1 MKSLTIRTVH
11 FPCALSHWCYSD
23 YSSPELLLKDQWQLV
38 QRTPKCIKKTQYI
51 ISRKFPA
58 LAVSINH
65 TLRSRHWILFSQ
77 HRGEKQS
84 TIFRTLHYYFF
95 HPFFFIFSFSNL
107 PGTTFFLQSLRG
119 VFYCML
125 KDKICIESSN
135 FIWVKIIYKNPKT
148 YFMKLVQTIFP
159 AVGFCSKDHSWEILY
174 KIKIGLD
181 SEKYSTVLIS
191 NWEYLHKYLQWKKSY
206 FKTLICKLASSTL

>member
-1 MKSLTIRTVH
+1 MHQEIEHSTSRKCQGLVSLTH
-11 FPCALSHWCYSD
+11 HNP
-23 YSSPELLLKDQWQLV
+23 
-38 QRTPKCIKKTQYI
+38 
-51 ISRKFPA
+51 
-58 LAVSINH
+58 
-65 TLRSRHWILFSQ
+65 RSRHWVLQSQ
-77 HRGEKQS
+77 HTSEKCSS
-84 TIFRTLHYYFF
+84 TFKMLLCYFF
-95 HPFFFIFSFSNL
+95 PPLLFFFPFNNL
-107 PGTTFFLQSLRG
+107 PDTAFFLQSLRG
-119 VFYCML
+119 VLYCML
-125 KDKICIESSN
+125 KDKMCIESSN

>member
-1 MKSLTIRTVH
+1 
-11 FPCALSHWCYSD
+11 
-23 YSSPELLLKDQWQLV
+23 
-38 QRTPKCIKKTQYI
+38 
-51 ISRKFPA
+51 
-58 LAVSINH
+58 
-65 TLRSRHWILFSQ
+65 
-77 HRGEKQS
+77 
-84 TIFRTLHYYFF
+84 
-95 HPFFFIFSFSNL
+95 
-107 PGTTFFLQSLRG
+107 
-119 VFYCML
+119 ML

-159 AVGFCSKDHSWEILY
+159 AVGFFSKDHSWEILY

>member
-1 MKSLTIRTVH
+1 M
-11 FPCALSHWCYSD
+11 
-23 YSSPELLLKDQWQLV
+23 
-38 QRTPKCIKKTQYI
+38 QRTPKCIKEHHTSYPENFQPWLVWLTIASGPGTEFFCPNTQVK
-51 ISRKFPA
+51 SKA
-58 LAVSINH
+58 
-65 TLRSRHWILFSQ
+65 LRSECAFIIFS
-77 HRGEKQS
+77 S
-84 TIFRTLHYYFF
+84 
-95 HPFFFIFSFSNL
+95 FFFLFFSFSNL
-107 PGTTFFLQSLRG
+107 PDAAFFLQSLRG

-191 NWEYLHKYLQWKKSY
+191 NWEYLHKYLQWKKCY
-206 FKTLICKLASSTL
+206 FKTLICKLTSSTL

>member
-1 MKSLTIRTVH
+1 MKSLTIRPVPFSLCSITFMLFWLQLSRVVTERSMAT
-11 FPCALSHWCYSD
+11 CAENSKMHQ
-23 YSSPELLLKDQWQLV
+23 E
-38 QRTPKCIKKTQYI
+38 TQYI

-58 LAVSINH
+58 LAVYTDHS
-65 TLRSRHWILFSQ
+65 LRSRHWILFSQ
-77 HRGEKQS
+77 HRGEK
-84 TIFRTLHYYFF
+84 HYLQDAPLLLFS
-95 HPFFFIFSFSNL
+95 PFFFFSFSNL
-107 PGTTFFLQSLRG
+107 PDTAFFLQSLRG
-119 VFYCML
+119 VVYCML

>member
-1 MKSLTIRTVH
+1 M
-11 FPCALSHWCYSD
+11 
-23 YSSPELLLKDQWQLV
+23 
-38 QRTPKCIKKTQYI
+38 QRTPKCIKRHNKSSPENFQPWLVWLTTASGPGTEFCCPNTQVKSKVLHSWCSFI
-51 ISRKFPA
+51 I
-58 LAVSINH
+58 
-65 TLRSRHWILFSQ
+65 
-77 HRGEKQS
+77 
-84 TIFRTLHYYFF
+84 FF
-95 HPFFFIFSFSNL
+95 HLFFFMFSFSNL
-107 PGTTFFLQSLRG
+107 PDTAFFLQSLRG

-191 NWEYLHKYLQWKKSY
+191 NWEYLHKYLQWKKCY
-206 FKTLICKLASSTL
+206 FKTLICKLTSSTL

>member
-1 MKSLTIRTVH
+1 M
-11 FPCALSHWCYSD
+11 
-23 YSSPELLLKDQWQLV
+23 
-38 QRTPKCIKKTQYI
+38 QRTPKCIKRHNTSSPENFQPWLVWLTTASGPGTEFCCPNTHVKSKALHSGCSFI
-51 ISRKFPA
+51 I
-58 LAVSINH
+58 
-65 TLRSRHWILFSQ
+65 
-77 HRGEKQS
+77 
-84 TIFRTLHYYFF
+84 FF
-95 HPFFFIFSFSNL
+95 TFSFFMFSFINL
-107 PGTTFFLQSLRG
+107 PDTAFFLQSLRG

-191 NWEYLHKYLQWKKSY
+191 NWEYLHKYLQWKKCY
-206 FKTLICKLASSTL
+206 FKTLICKLTSSTL

>member
-1 MKSLTIRTVH
+1 MKSLTIRTVP
-11 FPCALSHWCYSD
+11 FSLCSITFMLFWLQPW
-23 YSSPELLLKDQWQLV
+23 ELLLKDQWQLV
-38 QRTPKCIKKTQYI
+38 QRTPKCIK
-51 ISRKFPA
+51 
-58 LAVSINH
+58 
-65 TLRSRHWILFSQ
+65 RHNTSSPEYFQPWLFRLTTAS
-77 HRGEKQS
+77 GPGTEFCSLPSGCS
-84 TIFRTLHYYFF
+84 TITFF
-95 HPFFFIFSFSNL
+95 THFFTTFSFSNL
-107 PGTTFFLQSLRG
+107 PDTAFFLQSLRG
-119 VFYCML
+119 VVYCML

>member
-1 MKSLTIRTVH
+1 MFYHIYGILTRAFQSYYWKINLCR
-11 FPCALSHWCYSD
+11 
-23 YSSPELLLKDQWQLV
+23 ELQNAS
-38 QRTPKCIKKTQYI
+38 QYI

-58 LAVSINH
+58 LAGLTDHIP
-65 TLRSRHWILFSQ
+65 RSRHWILLSQ
-77 HRGEKQS
+77 HTGEMQS
-84 TIFRTLHYYFF
+84 TTFRMLLDHFLHPFF
-95 HPFFFIFSFSNL
+95 FFFIFSFSNL
-107 PGTTFFLQSLRG
+107 PDTAFLLQSLRG

-191 NWEYLHKYLQWKKSY
+191 NWEYLHKYLQWKKCY
-206 FKTLICKLASSTL
+206 FKTLICKLTSSTL

>member
-1 MKSLTIRTVH
+1 MLYHIYVILTTALQSCYWKINLCRELQNASRDTTHHLQKMSSLSWFDRPQPQVQ
-11 FPCALSHWCYSD
+11 ALNFVV
-23 YSSPELLLKDQWQLV
+23 P
-38 QRTPKCIKKTQYI
+38 T
-51 ISRKFPA
+51 
-58 LAVSINH
+58 
-65 TLRSRHWILFSQ
+65 
-77 HRGEKQS
+77 HRWKAKHLQDAPLS
-84 TIFRTLHYYFF
+84 FF
-95 HPFFFIFSFSNL
+95 YAFFFPFFSFSNL
-107 PGTTFFLQSLRG
+107 PDTAFFLQSLRG

-191 NWEYLHKYLQWKKSY
+191 NWEYLHKYLQWKKCY
-206 FKTLICKLASSTL
+206 FKTLICKLTSSTL

>member
-1 MKSLTIRTVH
+1 MKSLTIRTVP
-11 FPCALSHWCYSD
+11 FSLRSITFMLFWLQLSR
-23 YSSPELLLKDQWQLV
+23 LV
-38 QRTPKCIKKTQYI
+38 TERSTRAENSKMHQETPYI

-58 LAVSINH
+58 LTGLTDHS
-65 TLRSRHWILFSQ
+65 LRSRHWIFCPNTQVKSKALRSECAFIIFS
-77 HRGEKQS
+77 S
-84 TIFRTLHYYFF
+84 
-95 HPFFFIFSFSNL
+95 FFFLFFSFSNL
-107 PGTTFFLQSLRG
+107 PDAAFFLQSLRG

-191 NWEYLHKYLQWKKSY
+191 NWEYLHKYLQWKKCY
-206 FKTLICKLASSTL
+206 FKTLICKLTSSTL